1 MSYLLDSNVLISL
14 LANDEDTE
22 ELLVR
27 FADSGVSISVISYME
42 VSQGFHQ
49 KRHAPRTVFESLIES
64 FALLPVDQAI
74 AERCAQ
80 IRAHLALRRRRV
92 RPRSLDL
99 LIAAT
104 AIEHDLT
111 LVTRNVDDYQDVP
124 GLRIH
129 R

>member
-1 MSYLLDSNVLISL
+1 MSYLLDSNILIAL
-14 LANDEDTE
+14 LANDEETE
-22 ELLVR
+22 VLLDR
-27 FADSGVSISVISYME
+27 LAGSGVGISVISYME

-49 KRHAPRTVFESLIES
+49 KRHEPRAVFESLVES
-64 FALLPVDQAI
+64 FALLPVDQAT

-80 IRAHLALRRRRV
+80 IRAHLALRQRSV

-111 LVTRNVDDYQDVP
+111 LVTRNITDYADVP
-124 GLRIH
+124 GLRIY